1 MGTPAP
7 AAPAPVKLSPDEEL
21 EALQAQPLGGSTGA
35 VPSIPEL
42 EAMAADLQRQGQ
54 TAANSPMANQ
64 SRLSQYV
71 TGIGRGVDHLGAVI
85 GNKIPGLNKV
95 HGDQSTA
102 LGRLMGRGFTD
113 EELAEDAQNDKP
125 LMDSEMGP
133 LGSLTG
139 ETIATAPIGGT
150 ARSAASSVLPVL
162 RGTGLKSLMARG
174 AVEGGTNAAVGA
186 PKGESLTQGA
196 WGTVLGGALP
206 TGLKKAGNFAAN
218 GMERSAEAQALLDR
232 GVDLP
237 PGMMNPG
244 GIWSNLEEKA
254 TNLPLVGDFFNAQR
268 ERARQ
273 QARQKVVQDVAPPSM
288 TGSGLE
294 QVPEGEIHDMISHAQ
309 KLYKGQWDAF
319 DQLPLNATH
328 NIPMPSGAPYPM
340 QPQQAARHILQDVL
354 DPAAHPNVP
363 DASRA
368 EASSIFRN
376 YSSVIGNSGQGP
388 MNVGTLRNVLEGI
401 KAAKRDA
408 YTSGDSKLGMLYQD
422 ADKRLTKLITDSLS
436 PADAARFSSLNNQ
449 YARYKVVEGA
459 VAKAK
464 DNGEGGFTPGQLS
477 TAVSQA
483 TSQGQMASGNGLM
496 REWSAPF
503 NETFKMRQPKTGVQ
517 NATLLA
523 GEAGAGYLAAHNP
536 PLAAGVAGAIAAPY
550 TPMGRHFL
558 QGKSPLNAPFRLV
571 NPYMNSLLNDST
583 FGRAMMTDYARAH
596 NVGPTVLGAAQGMM
610 PQTTPDQQQT
620 QGNGKAL
627 LEGKY
632 AGGRVQYRY
641 K

>member
-1 MGTPAP
+1 MGTPAT
-7 AAPAPVKLSPDEEL
+7 PAPVSLSPADEL
-21 EALQAQPLGGSTGA
+21 EALQPQTLGGSGGG
-35 VPSIPEL
+35 VPSIHEL

-54 TAANSPMANQ
+54 ASANSPMEGQ
-64 SRLSQYV
+64 SRLSQFV
-71 TGIGRGVDHLGAVI
+71 TGLGRGVDHLGAVI
-85 GNKIPGLNKV
+85 GNKIPGLNQY
-95 HGDQSTA
+95 HGRTDTA
-102 LGRLMGRGFTD
+102 MGRLIGRGFTD
-113 EELAEDAQNDKP
+113 QELAEDAQTDKP

-133 LGSLTG
+133 LGSLTS
-139 ETIATAPIGGT
+139 ETIATTPIGGT
-150 ARSAASSVLPVL
+150 ARKAATSIFPAIG
-162 RGTGLKSLMARG
+162 GTGLKSLMARG
-174 AVEGGTNAAVGA
+174 AIEGGTNAAVGA
-186 PKGESLTQGA
+186 PKGESLSQGA

-206 TGLKKAGNFAAN
+206 TGLKKAGSFGAT
-218 GMERSAEAQALLDR
+218 GMARSPEAQALLDR

-254 TNLPLVGDFFNAQR
+254 TNLPLIGDFFNAQR

-273 QARQKVVQDVAPPSM
+273 QTRQKIVQDVAPPSQ
-288 TGSGLE
+288 TGAGLMPI
-294 QVPEGEIHDMISHAQ
+294 PEGEVHDMLAHAQ
-309 KLYKGQWDAF
+309 QAYKGQWD
-319 DQLPLNATH
+319 QLNTLPLNSTH

-340 QPQQAARHILQDVL
+340 SPQQAATHILQDVL
-354 DPAAHPNVP
+354 DPASHPNVP

-368 EASSIFRN
+368 EAASIFRN
-376 YSSVIGNSGQGP
+376 YSSVMGNTQGP
-388 MNVGTLRNVLEGI
+388 MNIGTMRNVLEGI

-408 YTSGDSKLGMLYQD
+408 YTSGYSKLGMLYQD
-422 ADKRLTKLITDSLS
+422 ADKRLTQLITDSLS
-436 PADAARFSSLNNQ
+436 PADAARFTALNNQ
-449 YARYKVVEGA
+449 YARYKVVENA

-464 DNGEGGFTPGQLS
+464 DNGQGGFTPGQMS

-483 TSQGQMASGNGLM
+483 TSQGQMAQGNGLM
-496 REWSAPF
+496 REWSEPF
-503 NETFKMRQPKTGVQ
+503 NETFKMRQPRTGIQ
-517 NATLLA
+517 NMTMLPL
-523 GEAGAGYLAAHNP
+523 EAGAGYLAAHNP

-550 TPMGRHFL
+550 TAPGRHFL

-596 NVGPTVLGAAQGMM
+596 NLGPAALGAAQGMI
-610 PQTTPDQQQT
+610 PQQTQDQQQSEDT
-620 QGNGKAL
+620 GKAL